1 MWDES
6 NGDYEFITVLI
17 LLSNFFTF
25 YLRIWLFLF
34 FSAFLICPTSLFVF
48 STSLIKM
55 RPPFHLAILSQL
67 LSFLTVLLLLVFRN
81 FFFFCHTR
89 FMVINIQNFT
99 RLFVQAFFF
108 SLSLFYFHLF
118 SRHFKHCQTSFFFK
132 KKNASF

>member
-55 RPPFHLAILSQL
+55 RPPFHLAILSRL

-81 FFFFCHTR
+81 FFFFATHASWLLTFR
-89 FMVINIQNFT
+89 ILHDY
-99 RLFVQAFFF
+99 LFRPFFF
-108 SLSLFYFHLF
+108 SLSLFSFHLF
-118 SRHFKHCQTSFFFK
+118 SRHFKHCQTSFF
-132 KKNASF
+132 